1 MASSNVRFWEGEERE
16 KHIQLLLKRHYG
28 PGNYQEVPAKHVG
41 DFGIEGYST
50 DGCAYQCY
58 ATQEP
63 CATQQR
69 YDAQRDKIT
78 TDIGKFIKNKPE
90 LVKLFGGTLISRWIL
105 IVPVSESASLV
116 QHASKKSEEVL
127 RVRLPYVSDDFKVI
141 VDTDS
146 CFAKEMNELVNAGM
160 IPVEGQAINVDSE
173 DRDDWI
179 TSNDGLVGTLDQ
191 KAQKIPRLVTDGKIE
206 DFKISMIEH
215 YLRGQNLLDSF
226 SQNYPDI
233 YAQIDNCKH
242 MYEFELRTLSLIN
255 SDPAPQHLKEAF
267 KQYSEKLKD
276 SAPNLPR
283 AIIDTLG
290 WEGVSDWL
298 MRCPLDF

>member
-1 MASSNVRFWEGEERE
+1 MTSLNVRFWEGEEWE

-63 CATQQR
+63 CTTQQR

-78 TDIGKFIKNKPE
+78 TDIGKFIRNKPE
-90 LVKLFGGTLISRWIL
+90 LVRLFGGTLIRRWIL

-127 RVRLPYVSDDFKVI
+127 RAGLPYVSDDFKVVI
-141 VDTDS
+141 DTDS
-146 CFAKEMNELVNAGM
+146 CFAKEINELANSGVISIEN
-160 IPVEGQAINVDSE
+160 QNINVDP
-173 DRDDWI
+173 DRRNDWI
-179 TSNDGLVGTLDQ
+179 TSNDGLVGALSQ
-191 KAQKIPRLVTDGKIE
+191 KAEKIPRLAIDGKIE

-226 SQNYPDI
+226 SKNYPDI
-233 YAQIDNCKH
+233 YAQLDNCKR
-242 MYEFELRTLSLIN
+242 MYEFELKTLSLIN
-255 SDPAPQHLKEAF
+255 SNPAPQHLTEAF
-267 KQYSEKLKD
+267 KQYSGKLKD
-276 SAPNLPR
+276 SAPNLQST
-283 AIIDTLG
+283 IIDALS
-290 WEGVSDWL
+290 WEGISDWL

>member
-1 MASSNVRFWEGEERE
+1 MTSFHVRFWEGEEWE

-63 CATQQR
+63 CTTQQR

-78 TDIGKFIKNKPE
+78 TDIGKFIRNKPE
-90 LVKLFGGTLISRWIL
+90 LVKIFGGTFIRRWIL

-127 RVRLPYVSDDFKVI
+127 KAVLPYVSDDFKVI
-141 VDTDS
+141 IDTDS
-146 CFAKEMNELVNAGM
+146 CFAKEMNELVNSGV
-160 IPVEGQAINVDSE
+160 ILVEDQDINVDSV

-179 TSNDGLVGTLDQ
+179 KSNDGLVGALSQ
-191 KAQKIPRLVTDGKIE
+191 KAQKIPRLATDGKIE
-206 DFKISMIEH
+206 DFKISIIEH

-226 SQNYPDI
+226 SRNYPDI
-233 YAQIDNCKH
+233 YAQLDNCKR
-242 MYEFELRTLSLIN
+242 MYEFELKTLSLISSN
-255 SDPAPQHLKEAF
+255 PAPQHLNEALKE
-267 KQYSEKLKD
+267 YSKKLQD
-276 SAPNLPR
+276 SAPNLPGT
-283 AIIDTLG
+283 IIQALG
-290 WEGVSDWL
+290 WEGISDWL

>member
-1 MASSNVRFWEGEERE
+1 MTSFNVRFWEGEEWE

-63 CATQQR
+63 CTTQQR

-78 TDIGKFIKNKPE
+78 TDIGKFIRNKPE
-90 LVKLFGGTLISRWIL
+90 LVRLFGGTLIRRWIL

-127 RVRLPYVSDDFKVI
+127 RAALPYVSDDFKVVI
-141 VDTDS
+141 DTDS
-146 CFAKEMNELVNAGM
+146 CFAKEINELANSGV
-160 IPVEGQAINVDSE
+160 ISVENQNINVDPE
-173 DRDDWI
+173 HRNDWI
-179 TSNDGLVGTLDQ
+179 TTNDGLVGTLSQ
-191 KAQKIPRLVTDGKIE
+191 KAQKIPRLAMDGKIE

-226 SQNYPDI
+226 SKNYPDI
-233 YAQIDNCKH
+233 YAQLDNCKR
-242 MYEFELRTLSLIN
+242 MYEFELTTLSLIN
-255 SDPAPQHLKEAF
+255 SNPAPQHLTEAF
-267 KQYSEKLKD
+267 KQYSKKLKD
-276 SAPNLPR
+276 SAPNLQST
-283 AIIDTLG
+283 IIDALS
-290 WEGVSDWL
+290 WEGISDWL